1 MRVSVKMRIFIIMLF
16 AVTLKIFLYFANQ
29 GSIPDYIVYILFA
42 MFSVPV
48 FLFGYLGYNY
58 ND

>member
-1 MRVSVKMRIFIIMLF
+1 MRLSVKIRFFSLLLF
-16 AVTLKIFLYFANQ
+16 VVTLKIFLYFADQ
-29 GSIPDYIVYILFA
+29 GSIPDYIVYIIFA

-48 FLFGYLGYNY
+48 FLFVFLGYNY